1 MRSGKQPHGARPLKS
16 TSAQL
21 MRVFDEI
28 QFGPDRTLNLRE
40 SLPTGAEAKR
50 RADRWIRE
58 RQIAGAEPLLVITGR
73 GNNSVDGIP
82 VIKREILSLLLSLK
96 RQGVVSGWRE
106 HTAGSFVV
114 DPAPLSAR
122 FNAAPRRRDI
132 IRQSERNEKSNPA
145 LAGLSGLEKGTLDLL
160 RHLALRSLEEL
171 GVRDSESLIESEML
185 AKVSLLSDS
194 SDAAKLDEPGLRR
207 SILRALEEMDG

>member
-16 TSAQL
+16 TSAHL
-21 MRVFDEI
+21 MRAFDEI

-50 RADRWIRE
+50 RADRWVRE

-82 VIKREILSLLLSLK
+82 VIKREILALLHSLR

-122 FNAAPRRRDI
+122 FNAPRRRDI
-132 IRQSERNEKSNPA
+132 IRQSERNENSNPA

-160 RHLALRSLEEL
+160 RRLALRSLEEL
-171 GVRDSESLIESEML
+171 GVKDSESLIESEML
-185 AKVSLLSDS
+185 AKVSLLTDS
-194 SDAAKLDEPGLRR
+194 RDTAKLDETGLRR